1 MDFLYALE
9 SIRTPFLD
17 ELMLLITHL
26 GDEYP
31 FLIIAMFLLWCV
43 NKYQGYYMLFVGF
56 VGVQINQLLKVI
68 FRIERPWVLDKKF
81 KPVEGSIERATGY
94 SFPSGHTQSAVGTF
108 CSVARWC
115 KNNWLRIVCVVVFC
129 LVAFSRM
136 YLGVHTPKDVITSMI
151 IASALVFLLYPI
163 VKKAENNPK
172 IMYVLFVILTIW
184 SIAQVV
190 FMHTYPF
197 PQNAQAQEIFDAT
210 KTAYKMLGA
219 TVGLFIVYIIDS
231 KYIKFPTKA
240 AWWAQLIK
248 LIVGLLLTVG
258 VQKLCYVVFELF
270 VSAFLVRVLAY
281 FIMVLFAGLV
291 WPLTFKW
298 FAKTKK

>member
-1 MDFLYALE
+1 MDFLYFLE
-9 SIRTPFLD
+9 SIRIPFLD

-43 NKYQGYYMLFVGF
+43 NKYQGYYMLFIGF
-56 VGVQINQLLKVI
+56 IGVQINQLLKVI
-68 FRIERPWVLDKKF
+68 FRIERPWVLDKNF

-108 CSVARWC
+108 GSIARWC
-115 KNNWLRIVCVVVFC
+115 KTNWLRVVCIVTFC

-136 YLGVHTPKDVITSMI
+136 YLGVHTPKDVLTSFV

-163 VKKAENNPK
+163 IKKAENNPK
-172 IMYVLFVILTIW
+172 IMFISFSILTIW

-190 FMHTYPF
+190 FMHVYPF
-197 PQNAQAQEIFDAT
+197 PANAQTQEIYDAT

-219 TVGLFIVYIIDS
+219 TVGLFIVYIVDT
-231 KYIKFPTKA
+231 KYINFPTHA
-240 AWWAQLIK
+240 AWWAQAIK
-248 LIVGLLLTVG
+248 LILGLALTIG
-258 VQKLCYVVFELF
+258 IQKLCYVVFEIF
-270 VSAFLVRVLAY
+270 VSSLMVRALAY
-281 FIMVLFAGLV
+281 FIMVLFAGLI